1 MYELSTATVEWHMR
15 KETNMTVITGRAFWA
30 SVQAPNTT
38 YDADGVWTIDV
49 SLDQANKKRVEED
62 GLRTKNKGDDRGDFV
77 TIKRKVMKKNG
88 EKNDAPDVVDSMKK
102 PMPNVLIGNGSVVN
116 VKYRTY
122 DWTYQGRA
130 GISADLQTVQV
141 VDLVEYSGGK
151 GGDDLPVIEGGYK
164 HGTDITDDVP
174 F

>member
-1 MYELSTATVEWHMR
+1 
-15 KETNMTVITGRAFWA
+15 
-30 SVQAPNTT
+30 
-38 YDADGVWTIDV
+38 
-49 SLDQANKKRVEED
+49 
-62 GLRTKNKGDDRGDFV
+62 
-77 TIKRKVMKKNG
+77 MKKNG
-88 EKNDAPDVVDSMKK
+88 EKNDAPAVVDSMKK

-122 DWTYQGRA
+122 DWTYHGRA

-164 HGTDITDDVP
+164 HGTNITDDVP
-174 F
+174 L